1 MSFES
6 SPRRT
11 HSGKPVRVDG
21 ASRYEVVLELS
32 GWSVIDTLSGLPAAS
47 NGRDFVGLRKSDA
60 KDIAD
65 ELNRCESEGAD
76 SPLL

>member
-1 MSFES
+1 M
-6 SPRRT
+6 
-11 HSGKPVRVDG
+11 
-21 ASRYEVVLELS
+21 VLELS
-32 GWSVIDTLSGLPAAS
+32 SWSVIDTLSGLPAAS